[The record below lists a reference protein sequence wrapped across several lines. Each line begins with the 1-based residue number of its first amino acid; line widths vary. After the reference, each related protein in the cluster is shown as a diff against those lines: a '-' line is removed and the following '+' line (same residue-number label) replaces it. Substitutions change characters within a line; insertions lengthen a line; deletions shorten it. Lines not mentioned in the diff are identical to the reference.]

1 MINKN
6 IVIPTVKSLIDVV
19 KNPVRKYGVSMVV
32 QMALKNQED
41 RILNYI
47 KSLILYWWQDHN
59 WNIRLAIC
67 EEFPKI
73 WKKLS
78 KENCLSILYPEV
90 VEFLNDF
97 EILVRLSAIE
107 TVLEIFDIL
116 EEEQIV
122 NDFIPVVKLHLSM
135 DLDDS
140 WNCVMSK
147 NIGKIVFSLQHSI
160 DNSSEINELWIT
172 YFK

>member
-1 MINKN
+1 MESQWLYKWHDIITK
-6 IVIPTVKSLIDVV
+6 IVLLT
-19 KNPVRKYGVSMVV
+19 
-32 QMALKNQED
+32 
-41 RILNYI
+41 ILN
-47 KSLILYWWQDHN
+47 SLILYCCQDHN

-78 KENCLSILYPEV
+78 KDNCISIFYPEI

-97 EILVRLSAIE
+97 EILVRLAAIE

-122 NDFIPVVKLHLSM
+122 NDFIPVVKLHLNM

-140 WNCVMSK
+140 CNYQMSK
-147 NIGKIVFSLQHSI
+147 NIGKIVFNLQHSI
-160 DNSSEINELWIT
+160 DNSSEINDIWVA

>member
-1 MINKN
+1 MA
-6 IVIPTVKSLIDVV
+6 
-19 KNPVRKYGVSMVV
+19 V
-32 QMALKNQED
+32 QIALRNEED
-41 RILNYI
+41 FILSYI
-47 KSLILYWWQDHN
+47 KSLILYCWQDHN
-59 WNIRLAIC
+59 WNIRLAIW
-67 EEFPKI
+67 EEFSKI

-78 KENCLSILYPEV
+78 KENWISIFYPEI

-97 EILVRLSAIE
+97 EILVRLAAIE

-122 NDFIPVVKLHLSM
+122 NDFIPVVKLHLNM

-140 WNCVMSK
+140 WNCIMSR

-160 DNSSEINELWIT
+160 DNSSEINDLWIA